1 MFIRSTKA
9 DNALNIQGHYEN
21 YRNTDSAVVFQTPLP
36 HTTTYTPLDITTN
49 IGSKVRKSRQSVYYC
64 TLNIYTGQPCL
75 KVQHILCIFY
85 ILCVCVL
92 G

>member
-36 HTTTYTPLDITTN
+36 PTTSYTPLDITTN
-49 IGSKVRKSRQSVYYC
+49 IGSKVQKSR
-64 TLNIYTGQPCL
+64 
-75 KVQHILCIFY
+75 
-85 ILCVCVL
+85 
-92 G
+92 